1 MEKKSQN
8 MRAKGAVYERA
19 VGFYLE
25 RQGYEILAFNYRCPL
40 GEIDIV
46 AREGGYLVFC
56 EVKYRQNTSKGSPL
70 SAVGP
75 GKQRTIYRCAQW
87 YLSEKRLGDVACRFD
102 VVGVEGSKITL
113 VKNAFE
119 G

>member
-8 MRAKGAVYERA
+8 KRARGATYEQA
-19 VGFYLE
+19 VGYYLE
-25 RQGYEILAFNYRCPL
+25 RQGYEVLTFNYRCPL
-40 GEIDIV
+40 GEVDIV

-56 EVKYRQNTSKGSPL
+56 EVKYRKDDSKGSPL
-70 SAVGP
+70 EAVGLR
-75 GKQRTIYRCAQW
+75 KQRTIYRCAQW
-87 YLSEKRLGDVACRFD
+87 YLNEKQLTDVACRFD
-102 VVGVEGSKITL
+102 VVGVEGSKIML